1 MDMGFDHRQWPQGAQ
16 YGAAGSDSAADSG
29 VMSDWAGLRARFLAA
44 QALRRASLDLPQG
57 QRAMAGSFNETVAR
71 KLGSFEDAERAV
83 NPNALVDGKVKGG
96 THVDVAGASMPG
108 DRG

>member
-16 YGAAGSDSAADSG
+16 NGAAGSDSG
-29 VMSDWAGLRARFLAA
+29 VMSDWAGLRARFFAA
-44 QALRRASLDLPQG
+44 QALRRASLDLAQE
-57 QRAMAGSFNETVAR
+57 QSARAGSFDEMVAR

-83 NPNALVDGKVKGG
+83 NPNALADGKVKGG